1 MKLTRTEINSNNR
14 MKTIVRNF
22 TSMFRKFVTAS
33 LLNLLGLSLAFA
45 SFFVIMTQ
53 VNYDLGYNKS
63 FTEHEKLFRLTMK
76 LGPGMEDYGVTLPRP
91 LVEQM
96 AAASPHITGYGIEE
110 CWTRF
115 DQFLVDNQEYSLD
128 LLCGIHDFMS
138 VFKPTVI
145 CGDLKGL
152 NQLPN
157 IVLQRSEA
165 MRIFGT
171 ANAVGKTLKYKWVD
185 GWIFNVCAVIE
196 DYPENNILHGVC
208 FRGTNECEG
217 DYHNWNYQAYIRVD
231 DTANLPNVIT
241 AMRQKAIELFKNDFN
256 MKTQQEEEALQVVLT
271 PITDTH
277 FAKDLSKDSPNIK
290 SVSRSSV
297 YLLICF
303 SLLIVVIAAVNF
315 MNFTLAETPLRI
327 RSINTQKVLGASTA
341 SLRGSL
347 LAEAVIISL
356 LAFMVAMA
364 MVWLAYDLGLQELVQ
379 GSILL
384 QDNLWLVGIT
394 LLISIVV
401 GLLAGA
407 YPSYYVTSFPPAL
420 VLKGSFGLSPKG
432 RVLRTSLICLQFV
445 VSFMLVIGVGIMYL
459 QSYLIFHTDYGFDKD
474 EVMVVPTAPDTRNHA
489 DAIDADLRKIP
500 GIEGASLAQSVLGSN
515 DSYQTWGRGEGDK
528 HMTFTC
534 IFVDWRFLSVMGIDI
549 VEGRN
554 FRQTDG
560 DVYIFN
566 ESAKKKYPWLAVDKP
581 INDEDMPVVGFC
593 EDIKYTTLRVD
604 DSQQPIAFVVPSRE
618 GYFKGDFWRNH
629 LLVRVAKGV
638 DKREAKQKVLET
650 VLKYEHESK
659 PDISDLR
666 YVDDVLEKSYHQE
679 RLFTQQ
685 ILLFSLLAILISI
698 IGVFGLTMFESEY
711 RRKEIGIRKVFGS
724 STKEILMMFWRRY
737 LYILLGC
744 FVVAA
749 PIGYLVGQHWLEGF
763 AVRTA
768 ISPLL
773 FLVSFLLITLI
784 TMLTVTYQ
792 SWKNANENPINSI
805 KTE

>member
-1 MKLTRTEINSNNR
+1 
-14 MKTIVRNF
+14 MKTIIRNF
-22 TSMFRKFVTAS
+22 TSMFRKFVTAN

-53 VNYDLGYNKS
+53 VYYDLGYNKS
-63 FTEHEKLFRLTMK
+63 FTEHEKLFRLTLK

-96 AAASPHITGYGIEE
+96 AAASPHIKGYGIEE
-110 CWTRF
+110 GWTRI
-115 DQFLVDNQEYSLD
+115 DQFLVGDQEYSLN
-128 LLCGIHDFMS
+128 LVYGINDFMS

-157 IVLQRSEA
+157 IVLPRSEA

-185 GWIFNVCAVIE
+185 GRIFNVCAVIE
-196 DYPENNILHGVC
+196 DYPENNFLHGVC
-208 FRGTNECEG
+208 FRGTNDNEG
-217 DYHNWNYQAYIRVD
+217 NYRNWNYQAYIRVD
-231 DTANLPNVIT
+231 DSANLPNVIT
-241 AMRQKAIELFKNDFN
+241 AMRQKAIELFKDDFN
-256 MKTQQEEEALQVVLT
+256 MTTQQEEEALQVVLT
-271 PITDTH
+271 PIADTH
-277 FAKDLSKDSPNIK
+277 FAKDLSKDSPDIK

-303 SLLIVVIAAVNF
+303 SLLIVIIAAVNF

-356 LAFMVAMA
+356 LAFAGAMA
-364 MVWLAYDLGLQELVQ
+364 MVYLAHDLGLQKLVQ

-384 QDNLWLVGIT
+384 QDNLWMVGIT

-500 GIEGASLAQSVLGSN
+500 GIEGASLAESVLGSN
-515 DSYQTWGRGEGDK
+515 DRYQTWGRGEGDK

-534 IFVDWRFLSVMGIDI
+534 VFVDWRFLSVMGIDI

-560 DVYIFN
+560 DVYIFS

-581 INDEDMPVVGFC
+581 INDEDLPVVGFC

-604 DSQQPIAFVVPSRE
+604 DSQQPIAFLVPSRKSFFWND
-618 GYFKGDFWRNH
+618 GYWRNH

-638 DKREAKQKVLET
+638 DKREAKEKVLDV

-666 YVDDVLEKSYHQE
+666 YVDDVLEESYRQE

-724 STKEILMMFWRRY
+724 STKEILMMFWKRY

-749 PIGYLVGQHWLEGF
+749 PIGYLLGQNWLEGF
-763 AVRTA
+763 ADRTSV
-768 ISPLL
+768 SPLL

>member
-1 MKLTRTEINSNNR
+1 
-14 MKTIVRNF
+14 MKTIIRNF
-22 TSMFRKFVTAS
+22 TSMFRKFVSAN

-91 LVEQM
+91 LVEQL
-96 AAASPHITGYGIEE
+96 AAASPHIKGYGIEE
-110 CWTRF
+110 GWTRI
-115 DQFLVDNQEYSLD
+115 DQFLVDDQEYSLN
-128 LLCGIHDFMS
+128 LVYGINDFMS

-157 IVLQRSEA
+157 IVLPRSEA

-196 DYPENNILHGVC
+196 DYPENNFLHGVS
-208 FRGTNECEG
+208 FRGINDNEG
-217 DYHNWNYQAYIRVD
+217 NYHNWNYQAYIRVD
-231 DTANLPNVIT
+231 DVANLPNVIT
-241 AMRQKAIELFKNDFN
+241 AMRQKAVELFKDDFN
-256 MKTQQEEEALQVVLT
+256 MTTPQEEEALQVVLT
-271 PITDTH
+271 PIADTH

-356 LAFMVAMA
+356 LAFVGAMA
-364 MVWLAYDLGLQELVQ
+364 MVWLAHDLGLQELVQ

-500 GIEGASLAQSVLGSN
+500 GIEGACLAQSVLGSN
-515 DSYQTWGRGEGDK
+515 DRYQTWGRGEGDK
-528 HMTFTC
+528 HITFTC
-534 IFVDWRFLSVMGIDI
+534 VFVDWRFLSVMGIDI

-604 DSQQPIAFVVPSRE
+604 DSQQPIAFVVPSRD

-638 DKREAKQKVLET
+638 DKREAKQKVLDV
-650 VLKYEHESK
+650 VLKYEHGNK

-666 YVDDVLEKSYHQE
+666 YVDDVLEESYRQE

-685 ILLFSLLAILISI
+685 ILLFSMLAILISI

-773 FLVSFLLITLI
+773 FVVSFLLITLI

-792 SWKNANENPINSI
+792 SWKNANENPVNSI

>member
-1 MKLTRTEINSNNR
+1 
-14 MKTIVRNF
+14 MKTIIRNF
-22 TSMFRKFVTAS
+22 TSMFRKFVSAS

-53 VNYDLGYNKS
+53 VSYDLGYNKS
-63 FTEHEKLFRLTMK
+63 FAEHEKLFRLTMN

-91 LVEQM
+91 LVEQL
-96 AAASPHITGYGIEE
+96 AAASPHIKGYGIEE
-110 CWTRF
+110 GWTRV
-115 DQFLVDNQEYSLD
+115 DQYMLDDQEYSLN
-128 LLCGIHDFMS
+128 LVFGIHDFMS

-157 IVLQRSEA
+157 IVLPRSEA

-171 ANAVGKTLKYKWVD
+171 ANAVGKTLKYKWVE

-196 DYPENNILHGVC
+196 DYPENNFLHGIS
-208 FRGTNECEG
+208 FRGINDNEG
-217 DYHNWNYQAYIRVD
+217 NYRNWNYQAYIRVD
-231 DTANLPNVIT
+231 DTANLPNVIS
-241 AMRQKAIELFKNDFN
+241 AMRQKAIELFKDDFN
-256 MKTQQEEEALQVVLT
+256 MTTPQEEEALQVVLT
-271 PITDTH
+271 PIADTH

-356 LAFMVAMA
+356 LAFVMA
-364 MVWLAYDLGLQELVQ
+364 MVYLAHDSGLQKLVQ

-384 QDNLWLVGIT
+384 QDNLWLVGVT

-500 GIEGASLAQSVLGSN
+500 GIEGASLAQSVLGSS
-515 DSYQTWGRGEGDK
+515 DRYQTWGRGEGDK

-604 DSQQPIAFVVPSRE
+604 DSQQPIAFLVPSRE
-618 GYFKGDFWRNH
+618 GYYWKNSGFWRNH
-629 LLVRVAKGV
+629 LLVRVAKGM
-638 DKREAKQKVLET
+638 DKREAKEKVLK
-650 VLKYEHESK
+650 VILKYEHENK

-666 YVDDVLEKSYHQE
+666 YVDDVLEESYQQE

-724 STKEILMMFWRRY
+724 STKEILMMFWKRY

-749 PIGYLVGQHWLEGF
+749 PIGYLLGQHWLEGF
-763 AVRTA
+763 AVRTT

-773 FLVSFLLITLI
+773 FLLSFLLIALI

>member
-1 MKLTRTEINSNNR
+1 
-14 MKTIVRNF
+14 MKTIIRNF
-22 TSMFRKFVTAS
+22 TSIFRKFVTAN

-91 LVEQM
+91 LVEQL
-96 AAASPHITGYGIEE
+96 AAASPHIKGYGIEQG
-110 CWTRF
+110 WVLF
-115 DQFLVDNQEYSLD
+115 DQFMVDDQEYSLN
-128 LLCGIHDFMS
+128 LVYGINDFMS

-157 IVLQRSEA
+157 IVLPRSEA

-185 GWIFNVCAVIE
+185 DWIFNVCAVIE
-196 DYPENNILHGVC
+196 DYPENNFLHGIS
-208 FRGTNECEG
+208 FRGINDNEG
-217 DYHNWNYQAYIRVD
+217 NYRNWNYQAYIRVD
-231 DTANLPNVIT
+231 DEANLPNVIS
-241 AMRQKAIELFKNDFN
+241 AMRQKAVELFKDELN
-256 MKTQQEEEALQVVLT
+256 MTTPQEEEALQVVLT
-271 PITDTH
+271 PIADTH

-303 SLLIVVIAAVNF
+303 SLLIVLIAAVNF

-327 RSINTQKVLGASTA
+327 RSTNTQKVLGASTA

-356 LAFMVAMA
+356 LAFVGAMA
-364 MVWLAYDLGLQELVQ
+364 MVYLAHDLGLQKLVQ

-445 VSFMLVIGVGIMYL
+445 VSFMLVIGVGIMYQ

-500 GIEGASLAQSVLGSN
+500 GIEGACLAQSVLGSS
-515 DSYQTWGRGEGDK
+515 DRYQTWGRGEGDK

-534 IFVDWRFLSVMGIDI
+534 VFVDWRFLSVMGIDI

-593 EDIKYTTLRVD
+593 EDIKYSTLRVD
-604 DSQQPIAFVVPSRE
+604 DSQQPIAFLVPSRDGFYSKE
-618 GYFKGDFWRNH
+618 GYWRNH

-638 DKREAKQKVLET
+638 DKREAKEKVLDV

-666 YVDDVLEKSYHQE
+666 YVDDVLEESYRQE

-711 RRKEIGIRKVFGS
+711 RRKEIGVRKVFGS
-724 STKEILMMFWRRY
+724 STREILLMFNRRY

-744 FVVAA
+744 FAVAA
-749 PIGYLVGQHWLEGF
+749 PLGYLVGQHWLEGF

-773 FLVSFLLITLI
+773 FVVSFLLITLI

-792 SWKNANENPINSI
+792 SWKNATENPVNSI
-805 KTE
+805 KNE

>member
-1 MKLTRTEINSNNR
+1 
-14 MKTIVRNF
+14 MKTIIRNF
-22 TSMFRKFVTAS
+22 TSIFRKFVTAN

-53 VNYDLGYNKS
+53 VNYDQGYNKS
-63 FTEHEKLFRLTMK
+63 FTEHERLFRLTME
-76 LGPGMEDYGVTLPRP
+76 LGSGMEDYGVTLPRP
-91 LVEQM
+91 LVEQL
-96 AAASPHITGYGIEE
+96 AAASPHIKGYGIEQ
-110 CWTRF
+110 CWTNF
-115 DQFLVDNQEYSLD
+115 DQFLVGDQEYSLN
-128 LLCGIHDFMS
+128 LLYGIHDFMS

-157 IVLQRSEA
+157 IVLPRSEA

-171 ANAVGKTLKYKWVD
+171 VHAVGKTLKYKWVD
-185 GWIFNVCAVIE
+185 DWIFNVCAVIE
-196 DYPENNILHGVC
+196 DYPENNFLHGIC
-208 FRGTNECEG
+208 FRGTNDNEG
-217 DYHNWNYQAYIRVD
+217 NYHNWNYQAYIRVD
-231 DTANLPNVIT
+231 DSANLPNVIT
-241 AMRQKAIELFKNDFN
+241 AMRKKAIELFKNDFN
-256 MKTQQEEEALQVVLT
+256 MKTKQEEEALQVVLT
-271 PITDTH
+271 PIADTH

-356 LAFMVAMA
+356 LAFVGAMA
-364 MVWLAYDLGLQELVQ
+364 MVYLAHDLGLQKLVQ

-384 QDNLWLVGIT
+384 QDNLWLVGVT

-432 RVLRTSLICLQFV
+432 RILRTSLICLQFV

-500 GIEGASLAQSVLGSN
+500 GIEGASLAQSVLGSS
-515 DSYQTWGRGEGDK
+515 DRYQTWGRGEGDK

-534 IFVDWRFLSVMGIDI
+534 VFVDWRFLSVMGIDI

-560 DVYIFN
+560 DVYIFS
-566 ESAKKKYPWLAVDKP
+566 ESAKKKYPWLDVDKP

-604 DSQQPIAFVVPSRE
+604 DSQQPIAFVVPSRD

-638 DKREAKQKVLET
+638 DKREAKEKVLDV

-666 YVDDVLEKSYHQE
+666 YMDDVLEESYRQE

-724 STKEILMMFWRRY
+724 STKEILMMFWKRY

-749 PIGYLVGQHWLEGF
+749 PIGYTVGVHWLEGF

-773 FLVSFLLITLI
+773 FLVSFLLIALI

-792 SWKNANENPINSI
+792 SWKNATENPVNSI
-805 KTE
+805 KNE

>member
-1 MKLTRTEINSNNR
+1 
-14 MKTIVRNF
+14 
-22 TSMFRKFVTAS
+22 MFRKFVSAS
-33 LLNLLGLSLAFA
+33 LLNMLGLSLAFA

-63 FTEHEKLFRLTMK
+63 FAEHEKLFRLTLK

-91 LVEQM
+91 LVEQL
-96 AAASPHITGYGIEE
+96 AAASPHIKGYGIEE
-110 CWTRF
+110 GWTRI
-115 DQFLVDNQEYSLD
+115 DQFLSDDQEYSLN
-128 LLCGIHDFMS
+128 LVYGIHDYMS

-157 IVLQRSEA
+157 IVLPRSEA

-171 ANAVGKTLKYKWVD
+171 ANAVGKTLKYKWVE

-196 DYPENNILHGVC
+196 DYPENNFLHGVS
-208 FRGTNECEG
+208 FRGTNENEG
-217 DYHNWNYQAYIRVD
+217 NYNNWNYQAYIRVD
-231 DTANLPNVIT
+231 DVANLPNVIT

-256 MKTQQEEEALQVVLT
+256 MTTQQEEEALQVVLT
-271 PITDTH
+271 PIADTH
-277 FAKDLSKDSPNIK
+277 FAKDLSKDSPDIK

-303 SLLIVVIAAVNF
+303 SLLIVLIAAVNF

-356 LAFMVAMA
+356 LAFVVAMA
-364 MVWLAYDLGLQELVQ
+364 MVYVAHDLGLQELVQ
-379 GSILL
+379 GNILL
-384 QDNLWLVGIT
+384 QDNLWLAGIT

-432 RVLRTSLICLQFV
+432 RILRTSLICLQFV

-515 DSYQTWGRGEGDK
+515 DRYQTWSRGEGDK
-528 HMTFTC
+528 HITFTC

-554 FRQTDG
+554 FRQADG
-560 DVYIFN
+560 DVYIFS

-604 DSQQPIAFVVPSRE
+604 DSQQPIAFVVPSRD

-638 DKREAKQKVLET
+638 DKREAKEKVLET
-650 VLKYEHESK
+650 VLKYEHENK
-659 PDISDLR
+659 PDINDLR
-666 YVDDVLEKSYHQE
+666 YMDDVLEKSYQQE

-805 KTE
+805 KNE

>member
-1 MKLTRTEINSNNR
+1 
-14 MKTIVRNF
+14 MKTIIRNF
-22 TSMFRKFVTAS
+22 TSIFRKFITAS
-33 LLNLLGLSLAFA
+33 LLNMLGLSLAFA
-45 SFFVIMTQ
+45 SFFVIITQ

-63 FTEHEKLFRLTMK
+63 FTEHEKLFRLTLK

-91 LVEQM
+91 LVEQL
-96 AAASPHITGYGIEE
+96 AAASPHIKGYGIEQG
-110 CWTRF
+110 WTNF
-115 DQFLVDNQEYSLD
+115 DQYMVDDQEYSLNQVF
-128 LLCGIHDFMS
+128 GIHDFMS

-157 IVLQRSEA
+157 IVLPRSEA
-165 MRIFGT
+165 MRLFGT
-171 ANAVGKTLKYKWVD
+171 VNAVGKTLKYKWVE

-196 DYPENNILHGVC
+196 DYPENNFLHGIS
-208 FRGTNECEG
+208 FRGLNDNEG
-217 DYHNWNYQAYIRVD
+217 NYQNWNYQAYIRVD
-231 DTANLPNVIT
+231 DSANLPNVIT
-241 AMRQKAIELFKNDFN
+241 AMRQKAIEVFKNDLN
-256 MKTQQEEEALQVVLT
+256 MTTPQEEEALQVVLT
-271 PITDTH
+271 PIADTH

-303 SLLIVVIAAVNF
+303 SLLIVLIAAVNF

-356 LAFMVAMA
+356 LAFVGAMA
-364 MVWLAYDLGLQELVQ
+364 MVYLAHDLGLQKLVQ

-445 VSFMLVIGVGIMYL
+445 VSFMLVIGVGIMYQ

-500 GIEGASLAQSVLGSN
+500 GIEGACLAQSVLGSS
-515 DSYQTWGRGEGDK
+515 DRYQTWGRGEGDK

-534 IFVDWRFLSVMGIDI
+534 VFVDWRFLSVMGIDI

-593 EDIKYTTLRVD
+593 EDIKYSTLRVD
-604 DSQQPIAFVVPSRE
+604 DSQQPIAFLVPSRDGYYSKE
-618 GYFKGDFWRNH
+618 GFWRNH

-638 DKREAKQKVLET
+638 DKREAKEKVLDV

-666 YVDDVLEKSYHQE
+666 YVDDVLEESYRQE

-711 RRKEIGIRKVFGS
+711 RRKEIGIRKAFGS
-724 STKEILMMFWRRY
+724 STREILTMFNCRY
-737 LYILLGC
+737 LYMLAGC

-749 PIGYLVGQHWLEGF
+749 PIGYIMGKHWLEDF

-768 ISPLL
+768 IPPLL
-773 FLVSFLLITLI
+773 FIVSFLLIALI

-792 SWKNANENPINSI
+792 SWKNATENPVDSI

>member
-1 MKLTRTEINSNNR
+1 
-14 MKTIVRNF
+14 MKTIIRNF
-22 TSMFRKFVTAS
+22 TSIFRKFITAS
-33 LLNLLGLSLAFA
+33 LLNMLGLSLAFA
-45 SFFVIMTQ
+45 SFFVIITQ

-63 FTEHEKLFRLTMK
+63 FTEHEKLFRLTLK

-91 LVEQM
+91 LVEQL
-96 AAASPHITGYGIEE
+96 AAASPHIKGYGIEQG
-110 CWTRF
+110 WTNF
-115 DQFLVDNQEYSLD
+115 DQYMVDDQEYSLNQVF
-128 LLCGIHDFMS
+128 GIHDFMS

-157 IVLQRSEA
+157 IVLPRSEA
-165 MRIFGT
+165 MRLFGT
-171 ANAVGKTLKYKWVD
+171 VNAVGKTLKYKWVE

-196 DYPENNILHGVC
+196 DYPENNFLHGIS
-208 FRGTNECEG
+208 FRGLNDNEG
-217 DYHNWNYQAYIRVD
+217 NYQNWNYQAYIRVD
-231 DTANLPNVIT
+231 DSANLPNVIT
-241 AMRQKAIELFKNDFN
+241 AMRQKAIEVFKNDLN
-256 MKTQQEEEALQVVLT
+256 MTTPQEEEALQVVLT
-271 PITDTH
+271 PIADTH

-303 SLLIVVIAAVNF
+303 SLLIVLIAAVNF

-347 LAEAVIISL
+347 
-356 LAFMVAMA
+356 
-364 MVWLAYDLGLQELVQ
+364 
-379 GSILL
+379 
-384 QDNLWLVGIT
+384 T

-432 RVLRTSLICLQFV
+432 RVLRSSLICLQFV
-445 VSFMLVIGVGIMYL
+445 VSFMLVIGVGIMYQ

-500 GIEGASLAQSVLGSN
+500 GIEGACLAQSVLGSS
-515 DSYQTWGRGEGDK
+515 DRYQTWGRGEGDK

-534 IFVDWRFLSVMGIDI
+534 VFVDWRFLSVMGIDI

-593 EDIKYTTLRVD
+593 EDIKYSTLRVD
-604 DSQQPIAFVVPSRE
+604 DSQQPIAFLVPSRDGYYSKE
-618 GYFKGDFWRNH
+618 GFWRNH

-638 DKREAKQKVLET
+638 DKREAKEKVLDV

-666 YVDDVLEKSYHQE
+666 YVDDVLEESYRQE

-711 RRKEIGIRKVFGS
+711 RRKEIGVRKVFGS
-724 STKEILMMFWRRY
+724 STREILLMFNRRY

-744 FVVAA
+744 FAVAA
-749 PIGYLVGQHWLEGF
+749 PLGYLVGQHWLEGF

-773 FLVSFLLITLI
+773 FVVSFLLITLI

-792 SWKNANENPINSI
+792 SWKNANENPVNSI

>member
-1 MKLTRTEINSNNR
+1 
-14 MKTIVRNF
+14 MKTIIRNF
-22 TSMFRKFVTAS
+22 TSMFRKFVSAS

-63 FTEHEKLFRLTMK
+63 FTEHEKLFRLTLK
-76 LGPGMEDYGVTLPRP
+76 LGSGMEDYGLTLPRP
-91 LVEQM
+91 LVEQL
-96 AAASPHITGYGIEE
+96 AASSPHIKGYGIEE
-110 CWTRF
+110 GWTRI
-115 DQFLVDNQEYSLD
+115 DQFMLGDQEYSLN
-128 LLCGIHDFMS
+128 LVYGINDFVS

-157 IVLQRSEA
+157 IVLPRSEA

-171 ANAVGKTLKYKWVD
+171 VNAVGKTLKYKWVEE
-185 GWIFNVCAVIE
+185 WIFNVCAVIE
-196 DYPENNILHGVC
+196 DYPENNFLHGVS
-208 FRGTNECEG
+208 FRGTNENEG
-217 DYHNWNYQAYIRVD
+217 NYQNWNYQAYVRVD
-231 DTANLPNVIT
+231 DSANLPNVIT

-256 MKTQQEEEALQVVLT
+256 MKTKQEEEALQVVLT
-271 PITDTH
+271 PIADTH
-277 FAKDLSKDSPNIK
+277 FAKDLSKDSPDIK

-303 SLLIVVIAAVNF
+303 SLLIVLIAAVNF

-356 LAFMVAMA
+356 LAFVGA
-364 MVWLAYDLGLQELVQ
+364 MVMVYLAHDLGLQKLVQ

-500 GIEGASLAQSVLGSN
+500 GIEGASLAESVLGSN
-515 DSYQTWGRGEGDK
+515 DRYQTWGRGEGDK

-581 INDEDMPVVGFC
+581 INDKDMPVVGFC
-593 EDIKYTTLRVD
+593 EDIKYSTLRVD
-604 DSQQPIAFVVPSRE
+604 DSQQPIAFLVPSRD
-618 GYFKGDFWRNH
+618 GYFSKEGFWRNH

-638 DKREAKQKVLET
+638 DKREAKEKVLDV

-666 YVDDVLEKSYHQE
+666 YVDDVLEESYRQE

-724 STKEILMMFWRRY
+724 STKEILMMFWKRY

-749 PIGYLVGQHWLEGF
+749 PIGYLMGLHWLEGF
-763 AVRTA
+763 AVRTSV
-768 ISPLL
+768 SPLL
-773 FLVSFLLITLI
+773 FLVSFLLIALI

>member
-1 MKLTRTEINSNNR
+1 
-14 MKTIVRNF
+14 MKTIIRNF
-22 TSMFRKFVTAS
+22 TSIFRKFVTAN

-63 FTEHEKLFRLTMK
+63 FTEHEKLFRLTLK

-91 LVEQM
+91 LVEQL
-96 AAASPHITGYGIEE
+96 AAASPHIKGYGIEQG
-110 CWTRF
+110 WTNF
-115 DQFLVDNQEYSLD
+115 DQYMVDDQEYSLN
-128 LLCGIHDFMS
+128 LVFGIHDFMS

-157 IVLQRSEA
+157 IVLPRSEA

-171 ANAVGKTLKYKWVD
+171 ANAVGKTLKYKWVE

-196 DYPENNILHGVC
+196 DYPENNFLHGIS
-208 FRGTNECEG
+208 FRGLNDNEG
-217 DYHNWNYQAYIRVD
+217 NYRNWNYQAYIRVD
-231 DTANLPNVIT
+231 DAANLPSVIT
-241 AMRQKAIELFKNDFN
+241 AIRQKAIEVFKNDFN
-256 MKTQQEEEALQVVLT
+256 MTTPKEEEALQVVLT
-271 PITDTH
+271 PIADTH
-277 FAKDLSKDSPNIK
+277 FAKDLSKDSPDIK

-356 LAFMVAMA
+356 LAFAGAMA
-364 MVWLAYDLGLQELVQ
+364 MVCLAHDLGLQELVQ

-384 QDNLWLVGIT
+384 QDNMWLAGVT

-407 YPSYYVTSFPPAL
+407 YPSYYVTSFPLAL

-500 GIEGASLAQSVLGSN
+500 GIEGACLAQSVLGSN
-515 DSYQTWGRGEGDK
+515 DRYQTWGRGEGDK

-534 IFVDWRFLSVMGIDI
+534 VFVDWRFLQVMGIDI

-554 FRQTDG
+554 FRETDG

-604 DSQQPIAFVVPSRE
+604 DSQQPIAFLVPSRD
-618 GYFKGDFWRNH
+618 GYYSKDGFWRNH

-638 DKREAKQKVLET
+638 DKREAKEKVLET
-650 VLKYEHESK
+650 VLKYEHEHK

-666 YVDDVLEKSYHQE
+666 YMDDVLEKSYQQE
-679 RLFTQQ
+679 RLFTKQ

-724 STKEILMMFWRRY
+724 STKEILMMFNRRY
-737 LYILLGC
+737 LYILMGC
-744 FVVAA
+744 FAIAA
-749 PIGYLVGQHWLEGF
+749 PIGYLLGVHWLEGF
-763 AVRTA
+763 AVRTSV
-768 ISPLL
+768 SPLL

-792 SWKNANENPINSI
+792 SWKNATENPVNSI

>member
-1 MKLTRTEINSNNR
+1 
-14 MKTIVRNF
+14 MKTIIRNF
-22 TSMFRKFVTAS
+22 TSMFRKFVSAN

-53 VNYDLGYNKS
+53 VSYDLGYNKS

-91 LVEQM
+91 LVEQL
-96 AAASPHITGYGIEE
+96 AAASPHIKGYGIKEG
-110 CWTRF
+110 WTRI
-115 DQFLVDNQEYSLD
+115 DQFLVDDQEYSLN
-128 LLCGIHDFMS
+128 LVYGINDYVS

-152 NQLPN
+152 KQLGN
-157 IVLQRSEA
+157 IVLPRSEA

-171 ANAVGKTLKYKWVD
+171 ANAAGKTLKYKWED
-185 GWIFNVCAVIE
+185 SWNYNVCAVIE
-196 DYPENNILHGVC
+196 DYPENNFLHGIS
-208 FRGTNECEG
+208 FIGINSNEG
-217 DYHNWNYQAYIRVD
+217 NYRNWNYQAYIRVD
-231 DTANLPNVIT
+231 DSANLPNVIT
-241 AMRQKAIELFKNDFN
+241 AMRKKAIELFKNDLN
-256 MKTQQEEEALQVVLT
+256 MTTQQEEEALQVVLT
-271 PITDTH
+271 PIADTH

-347 LAEAVIISL
+347 LVEAVIISL
-356 LAFMVAMA
+356 FAFVVAMA
-364 MVWLAYDLGLQELVQ
+364 MVYLAHDLGLQELVQ

-384 QDNLWLVGIT
+384 QDNLWLAGVT

-500 GIEGASLAQSVLGSN
+500 GIEGACLAQSVLGSS
-515 DSYQTWGRGEGDK
+515 DHYQTWGRGEGDK

-560 DVYIFN
+560 NVFIFN

-581 INDEDMPVVGFC
+581 INDEDMPVVAFC
-593 EDIKYTTLRVD
+593 EDIKYATLRVD
-604 DSQQPIAFVVPSRE
+604 DSQQPIAFLVPSRDGYYSKE
-618 GYFKGDFWRNH
+618 GYWRNY

-638 DKREAKQKVLET
+638 DKREAKEKVLET
-650 VLKYEHESK
+650 VLKYEHGIK
-659 PDISDLR
+659 PDINDLR
-666 YVDDVLEKSYHQE
+666 YMDDVLEKSYQQE

-773 FLVSFLLITLI
+773 FLVSFLLIALI

>member
-1 MKLTRTEINSNNR
+1 
-14 MKTIVRNF
+14 
-22 TSMFRKFVTAS
+22 MFRKFVTAS

-53 VNYDLGYNKS
+53 VCYDLGYNKS
-63 FTEHEKLFRLTMK
+63 FTEHEKLFRLTLK

-91 LVEQM
+91 LVEQL
-96 AAASPHITGYGIEE
+96 AAASPHIKGYGIEE
-110 CWTRF
+110 GWTRI
-115 DQFLVDNQEYSLD
+115 DQFMLGDQEYSLN
-128 LLCGIHDFMS
+128 LVYGIHDFMS

-157 IVLQRSEA
+157 IVLPRSEA
-165 MRIFGT
+165 MRLFGT

-185 GWIFNVCAVIE
+185 DWIFNVCAVIE
-196 DYPENNILHGVC
+196 DYPENNFLHGVS
-208 FRGTNECEG
+208 FRGLNDNEG
-217 DYHNWNYQAYIRVD
+217 NYRNWNYQAYIRVD
-231 DTANLPNVIT
+231 DSANLPNVIT
-241 AMRQKAIELFKNDFN
+241 AMRQKAIELFKDDFN
-256 MKTQQEEEALQVVLT
+256 MTTQQEEEALQVVLT
-271 PITDTH
+271 PIADTH
-277 FAKDLSKDSPNIK
+277 FAKDLSKDSPDIK

-303 SLLIVVIAAVNF
+303 SLLIVMIAAVNF

-356 LAFMVAMA
+356 LAFVGA
-364 MVWLAYDLGLQELVQ
+364 MVMVYLAHDLGLQKLVQ

-474 EVMVVPTAPDTRNHA
+474 EVMVVPTAPDTHNHA

-500 GIEGASLAQSVLGSN
+500 GIEGACLAQSVLGSS
-515 DSYQTWGRGEGDK
+515 DRYQTWVRGEGDK
-528 HMTFTC
+528 HITFTC

-593 EDIKYTTLRVD
+593 EDIKYSTLRVD
-604 DSQQPIAFVVPSRE
+604 DSQLPIAFLVPSRDGYYSKE
-618 GYFKGDFWRNH
+618 GYWRNY

-638 DKREAKQKVLET
+638 DKREAKEKVLET
-650 VLKYEHESK
+650 VLKYEHENK
-659 PDISDLR
+659 LDISDLR
-666 YVDDVLEKSYHQE
+666 YVDDVLEKSYQQE

-749 PIGYLVGQHWLEGF
+749 PIGYLVGLHWLEGF

-768 ISPLL
+768 VSPLL

-784 TMLTVTYQ
+784 TMLAVTYQ

>member
-1 MKLTRTEINSNNR
+1 

-22 TSMFRKFVTAS
+22 TSMFRKFVSAS

-63 FTEHEKLFRLTMK
+63 FTEHEKLFRLTLK

-91 LVEQM
+91 LVEQL
-96 AAASPHITGYGIEE
+96 AAASPHIKGYGIEE
-110 CWTRF
+110 GWTRI
-115 DQFLVDNQEYSLD
+115 DQYMLDDQEYSLN
-128 LLCGIHDFMS
+128 LVYGIHDYMS

-157 IVLQRSEA
+157 IVLPRSEA

-171 ANAVGKTLKYKWVD
+171 ANAVGKTLKYKWVED
-185 GWIFNVCAVIE
+185 WIFNVCAVIE
-196 DYPENNILHGVC
+196 DYPENNFLHGVS
-208 FRGTNECEG
+208 FRGTNENEG
-217 DYHNWNYQAYIRVD
+217 NYNNWNYQAYIRVD

-241 AMRQKAIELFKNDFN
+241 AMRQKAVELFKDDFN
-256 MKTQQEEEALQVVLT
+256 MTTQQEEEALQVVLT
-271 PITDTH
+271 PIADTH

-303 SLLIVVIAAVNF
+303 SLLIVLIAAVNF

-356 LAFMVAMA
+356 LAFVGAMA
-364 MVWLAYDLGLQELVQ
+364 MVWLAHDLGLQELVQ

-384 QDNLWLVGIT
+384 QDNLWLAGVT

-500 GIEGASLAQSVLGSN
+500 GIEGACLAQSVLGSS
-515 DSYQTWGRGEGDK
+515 DRYQTWGRGEGDK

-534 IFVDWRFLSVMGIDI
+534 VFVDWRFLSVMGIDI

-604 DSQQPIAFVVPSRE
+604 DSQQPIAFVVPSRD

-638 DKREAKQKVLET
+638 DKREAKEKVLDV

-666 YVDDVLEKSYHQE
+666 YVDDVLEESYHQE

-773 FLVSFLLITLI
+773 FVVSFLLITLI

>member
-1 MKLTRTEINSNNR
+1 
-14 MKTIVRNF
+14 MKTIIRNF
-22 TSMFRKFVTAS
+22 TSIFRKFVTAN

-53 VNYDLGYNKS
+53 VSYDLGYNKS
-63 FTEHEKLFRLTMK
+63 FTEHEKLFRLTLK

-91 LVEQM
+91 LVEQL
-96 AAASPHITGYGIEE
+96 AVASPHVKGYGIEE
-110 CWTRF
+110 GWTRI
-115 DQFLVDNQEYSLD
+115 DQFLVDDQEYSLN
-128 LLCGIHDFMS
+128 LVYGINDFMS

-152 NQLPN
+152 NQLPD
-157 IVLQRSEA
+157 IVLPRSEA

-171 ANAVGKTLKYKWVD
+171 VHAVGKTLKYKWVE

-196 DYPENNILHGVC
+196 DYPENNFLHGVS
-208 FRGTNECEG
+208 FRGTNENEG
-217 DYHNWNYQAYIRVD
+217 NYQNWNYQAYIRVD
-231 DTANLPNVIT
+231 DSANLPNVIT
-241 AMRQKAIELFKNDFN
+241 AMCQKAIDVFKNDFN
-256 MKTQQEEEALQVVLT
+256 MTTPKEEEALQVVLT
-271 PITDTH
+271 PIADTH

-356 LAFMVAMA
+356 LAFVVAMA
-364 MVWLAYDLGLQELVQ
+364 MVWLAHDLGLQELVQ

-384 QDNLWLVGIT
+384 QDNLWLVGVT

-500 GIEGASLAQSVLGSN
+500 GIEGASLAQSVLGSS
-515 DSYQTWGRGEGDK
+515 DRYQTWGRGEGDK

-534 IFVDWRFLSVMGIDI
+534 VFVDWRFLSVMGIDI

-560 DVYIFN
+560 DVYIFS

-604 DSQQPIAFVVPSRE
+604 DSQQPIAFVVPSRG

-638 DKREAKQKVLET
+638 DKREAKEKVLDV
-650 VLKYEHESK
+650 VLKYEHDNELEV
-659 PDISDLR
+659 SDLR
-666 YVDDVLEKSYHQE
+666 YMDDVLEESYRQE

-698 IGVFGLTMFESEY
+698 IGVFGMTMFESEY

-724 STKEILMMFWRRY
+724 STKEILMMFNRRY
-737 LYILLGC
+737 LLILLGC

-749 PIGYLVGQHWLEGF
+749 PIGYMVGVHWLEGF

-773 FLVSFLLITLI
+773 FVVSFLLIALI

-792 SWKNANENPINSI
+792 SWKNATENPVNSI
-805 KTE
+805 KNE

>member
-1 MKLTRTEINSNNR
+1 
-14 MKTIVRNF
+14 MKTIIRNF
-22 TSMFRKFVTAS
+22 TSIFRKFVTAN

-91 LVEQM
+91 LVEQL
-96 AAASPHITGYGIEE
+96 AAASPHITGYGIEQG
-110 CWTRF
+110 WTNF
-115 DQFLVDNQEYSLD
+115 DQYLVDDQEYSLNQVF
-128 LLCGIHDFMS
+128 GIHDFMS

-145 CGDLKGL
+145 CGDLKGM

-157 IVLQRSEA
+157 IVLPRSEA

-196 DYPENNILHGVC
+196 DYPENNFLHGIS
-208 FRGTNECEG
+208 FRGINDNEG
-217 DYHNWNYQAYIRVD
+217 NYNNWNYQAYIRVD
-231 DTANLPNVIT
+231 DSANLPNVIT
-241 AMRQKAIELFKNDFN
+241 AMRQKAVEVFKNDLN
-256 MKTQQEEEALQVVLT
+256 MTTQQEEEALQVVLT
-271 PITDTH
+271 PIADTH
-277 FAKDLSKDSPNIK
+277 FSKDLSKDSPNIK

-303 SLLIVVIAAVNF
+303 SLLIVLIAAVNF

-356 LAFMVAMA
+356 LAFVGAMA
-364 MVWLAYDLGLQELVQ
+364 MVYVAHDLGLQKLVQ

-384 QDNLWLVGIT
+384 QDNLWLAGVT

-500 GIEGASLAQSVLGSN
+500 GIEGACLAQSVLGSS
-515 DSYQTWGRGEGDK
+515 DRYQTWGRGEGDK
-528 HMTFTC
+528 HMTFAC
-534 IFVDWRFLSVMGIDI
+534 VFVDWRFLSVMGIEI

-593 EDIKYTTLRVD
+593 EDIKYSTLRVD
-604 DSQQPIAFVVPSRE
+604 DSQQPIAFLVPSSD
-618 GYFKGDFWRNH
+618 GYFKGDFWRSH

-638 DKREAKQKVLET
+638 DKREAKQKVLDV
-650 VLKYEHESK
+650 VLKYEHDNELEVG
-659 PDISDLR
+659 DLR
-666 YVDDVLEKSYHQE
+666 YVDDVLEESYRQE

-744 FVVAA
+744 FVVSA
-749 PIGYLVGQHWLEGF
+749 PIGYLLGQHWLEDF

-773 FLVSFLLITLI
+773 FLVSFLLIALI

-792 SWKNANENPINSI
+792 SWKNANENPVNSI
-805 KTE
+805 KNE

>member
-1 MKLTRTEINSNNR
+1 
-14 MKTIVRNF
+14 MKTIIRNF
-22 TSMFRKFVTAS
+22 TSIFRKFVTAN

-63 FTEHEKLFRLTMK
+63 FTEHEKLFRLTME
-76 LGPGMEDYGVTLPRP
+76 LGAGMEDYGTTLPRP
-91 LVEQM
+91 VIEQL
-96 AAASPHITGYGIEE
+96 AAASPHVTGYGIEQG
-110 CWTRF
+110 WTNN
-115 DQFLVDNQEYSLD
+115 DQFLVGKQEYSLT
-128 LLCGIHDFMS
+128 LTYGIHDFVS

-145 CGDLKGL
+145 DGELKGL
-152 NQLPN
+152 NQNYN
-157 IVLQRSEA
+157 IVLTRSEA

-171 ANAVGKTLKYKWVD
+171 TDVAGKPLKYKWDNDVFH
-185 GWIFNVCAVIE
+185 ICAVIE
-196 DYPENNILHGVC
+196 DYPENNFLHGISFIGC
-208 FRGTNECEG
+208 NANE
-217 DYHNWNYQAYIRVD
+217 DNYQNWNYDAYIRVD
-231 DTANLPNVIT
+231 DVRNLSTVIT
-241 AMRQKAIELFKNDFN
+241 AMRQKAIELFKEDFN
-256 MKTQQEEEALQVVLT
+256 MTSQEEAESLQVILT
-271 PITDTH
+271 PVADAH
-277 FAKDLSKDSPNIK
+277 FSKDLNKNFTDAY

-315 MNFTLAETPLRI
+315 MNFNLAETPMRI
-327 RSINTQKVLGASTA
+327 RSINTQKVLGATTA

-356 LAFMVAMA
+356 IAFLLAMA
-364 MVWLAYDLGLQELVQ
+364 LVSLAHDLGLQALVQ
-379 GSILL
+379 GSIQL
-384 QDNLWLVGIT
+384 QDHPWLVGLT

-407 YPSYYVTSFPPAL
+407 YPAYYVTSFPPAL

-432 RVLRTSLICLQFV
+432 RVLRTILICLQFV
-445 VSFMLVIGVGIMYL
+445 VSFMLVIGVGIMYM
-459 QSYLIFHTDYGFDKD
+459 QSYFIFHTDYGFDKD

-500 GIEGASLAQSVLGSN
+500 GIEGASLAQNVLGCS
-515 DSYQTWGRGEGDK
+515 DRYQTWGRGSGDK

-534 IFVDWRFLSVMGIDI
+534 IFVDWRFLQVMGIDI

-554 FRQTDG
+554 FRETDG

-581 INDEDMPVVGFC
+581 INDKDMPVVGFC
-593 EDIKYTTLRVD
+593 EDIKYSSLRVD
-604 DSQQPIAFVVPSRE
+604 DSQQPIAFLVPNPNNYYWLD
-618 GYFKGDFWRNH
+618 GFWRNV
-629 LLVRVAKGV
+629 LMVRVAKGV

-650 VLKYEHESK
+650 VLKYEHDNELTVNDLHYMDDKLEESY
-659 PDISDLR
+659 R
-666 YVDDVLEKSYHQE
+666 QE
-679 RLFTQQ
+679 RLFTKQ

-698 IGVFGLTMFESEY
+698 IGVFGMTMFESEY

-724 STKEILMMFWRRY
+724 STKEILMMFNRRY
-737 LYILLGC
+737 LLLLLGC

-749 PIGYLVGQHWLEGF
+749 PIGYMVGVHWLEGF

-773 FLVSFLLITLI
+773 FVVSFLLIALI

-792 SWKNANENPINSI
+792 SWKNATENPVNSI
-805 KTE
+805 KNE

>member
-1 MKLTRTEINSNNR
+1 
-14 MKTIVRNF
+14 MKTIIRNF
-22 TSMFRKFVTAS
+22 TSMFRKFVSAS

-53 VNYDLGYNKS
+53 VSYDLGYNKS
-63 FTEHEKLFRLTMK
+63 FTEHEKLFRLTMN

-91 LVEQM
+91 LVEQL
-96 AAASPHITGYGIEE
+96 AATSPHIKGYGIEE
-110 CWTRF
+110 GWTRI
-115 DQFLVDNQEYSLD
+115 DQFLSDDQEYSLN
-128 LLCGIHDFMS
+128 LVYGIHDYMS

-157 IVLQRSEA
+157 IVLPRSEA

-171 ANAVGKTLKYKWVD
+171 ANAVGKTLKYKWVE

-196 DYPENNILHGVC
+196 DYPENNFLHGVS
-208 FRGTNECEG
+208 FRGTNENEG
-217 DYHNWNYQAYIRVD
+217 NYNNWNYQAYIRVD
-231 DTANLPNVIT
+231 DVANLPNVIT
-241 AMRQKAIELFKNDFN
+241 AMRQKAIELFKDDFN
-256 MKTQQEEEALQVVLT
+256 MTTPQEEEALQVVLT
-271 PITDTH
+271 PIADTH
-277 FAKDLSKDSPNIK
+277 FAKNLSKDIK

-356 LAFMVAMA
+356 LAFVGAMA
-364 MVWLAYDLGLQELVQ
+364 MVWLAHDLGLQELVQ

-604 DSQQPIAFVVPSRE
+604 DSQQPIAFVVPSRD

-638 DKREAKQKVLET
+638 DKREAKEKVLDV
-650 VLKYEHESK
+650 VLKYEHGNK

-666 YVDDVLEKSYHQE
+666 YVDDVLEESYRQE

-685 ILLFSLLAILISI
+685 ILLFSLLAIFISI

-724 STKEILMMFWRRY
+724 SSKEILMMFWRRY

>member
-1 MKLTRTEINSNNR
+1 
-14 MKTIVRNF
+14 MKTIIRNF
-22 TSMFRKFVTAS
+22 TSIFRKFITAS
-33 LLNLLGLSLAFA
+33 LLNMLGLSLAFA
-45 SFFVIMTQ
+45 SFFVIITQ

-63 FTEHEKLFRLTMK
+63 FTEHEKLFRLTLK

-91 LVEQM
+91 LVEQL
-96 AAASPHITGYGIEE
+96 AAASPHIKGYGIEQG
-110 CWTRF
+110 WTNF
-115 DQFLVDNQEYSLD
+115 DQYMVDDQEYSLNQVF
-128 LLCGIHDFMS
+128 GIHDFMS

-157 IVLQRSEA
+157 IVLPRSEA
-165 MRIFGT
+165 MRLFGT
-171 ANAVGKTLKYKWVD
+171 VNAVGKTLKYKWVE

-196 DYPENNILHGVC
+196 DYPENNFLHSIS
-208 FRGTNECEG
+208 FRGLNDNEG
-217 DYHNWNYQAYIRVD
+217 NYQNWNYQAYIRVD
-231 DTANLPNVIT
+231 DSANLPNVIT
-241 AMRQKAIELFKNDFN
+241 AMRQKAIEVFKNDLN
-256 MKTQQEEEALQVVLT
+256 MTTPQEEEALQVVLT
-271 PITDTH
+271 PIADTH

-303 SLLIVVIAAVNF
+303 SLLIVLIAAVNF

-356 LAFMVAMA
+356 LAFVGAMA
-364 MVWLAYDLGLQELVQ
+364 MVYLAHDLGLQKLVQ

-432 RVLRTSLICLQFV
+432 RVLRSSLICLQFV
-445 VSFMLVIGVGIMYL
+445 VSFMLVIGVGIMYQ

-500 GIEGASLAQSVLGSN
+500 GIEGACLAQSVLGSS
-515 DSYQTWGRGEGDK
+515 DRYQTWGKGEGDK

-534 IFVDWRFLSVMGIDI
+534 VFVDWRFLSVMGIDI

-593 EDIKYTTLRVD
+593 EDIKYSTLRVD
-604 DSQQPIAFVVPSRE
+604 DSQQPIAFLVPSRDGYYSKE
-618 GYFKGDFWRNH
+618 GFWRNH

-638 DKREAKQKVLET
+638 DKREAKEKVLDV

-666 YVDDVLEKSYHQE
+666 YVDDVLEESYRQE

-711 RRKEIGIRKVFGS
+711 RRKEIGVRKVFGS
-724 STKEILMMFWRRY
+724 STREILLMFNRRY

-744 FVVAA
+744 FAVAA
-749 PIGYLVGQHWLEGF
+749 PLGYLVGQHWLEGF

-773 FLVSFLLITLI
+773 FVVSFLLITLI

-792 SWKNANENPINSI
+792 SWKNANENPVNSI